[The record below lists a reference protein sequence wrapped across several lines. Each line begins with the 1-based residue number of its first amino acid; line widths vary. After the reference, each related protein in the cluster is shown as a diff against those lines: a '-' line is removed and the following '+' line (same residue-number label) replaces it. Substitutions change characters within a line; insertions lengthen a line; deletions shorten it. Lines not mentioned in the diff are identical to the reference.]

1 MQPPLER
8 HRHHFDAQFA
18 YDGDV
23 QLNVRLFVA
32 ASAGVE
38 RYCSQ
43 CGRSLVPLEGLHL
56 STECAECGKTVH
68 FVRTAAGGAG
78 FQFEKGERF
87 TIPAGFLQFSLDP
100 ASRGKLFRPGLA
112 FLLKQFFLGNH
123 PKQSFEIVSFAKQL
137 SDEADSLLKS
147 SECLKSFDLDN
158 ESDEKAAIEKL
169 KENQDSREW
178 HVMTMGALAQVV
190 NEAVDEKDHLKAAWA
205 GYMLGTVRGLTIVTE
220 PLFEQTLWRGYL
232 ANQVVYEA
240 AAAASQTPGEAE
252 AIKKLEPLFRKLDE
266 ATLHTWV
273 ESKLPIGPRIGV
285 RGLPEEILS
294 ALAKWHLVS
303 FQREREQALR
313 NASERRAAWELRLKW
328 LTFGLTVA
336 TGIFSALKL
345 AGLA

>member
-1 MQPPLER
+1 MATSTEI
-8 HRHHFDAQFA
+8 
-18 YDGDV
+18 
-23 QLNVRLFVA
+23 
-32 ASAGVE
+32 E

-43 CGRSLVPLEGLHL
+43 CGRSLVPLNVPHL
-56 STECAECGKTVH
+56 SAECADCGKTVH
-68 FVRTAAGGAG
+68 FVRTAPDGAG
-78 FQFEKGERF
+78 IQVEKGERL
-87 TIPAGFLQFSLDP
+87 TIPAGFIQISLDP
-100 ASRGKLFRPGLA
+100 ASRGKLFRPGLS
-112 FLLKQFFLGNH
+112 FLLKQLFIGSH
-123 PKQSFEIVSFAKQL
+123 PKQTADIISFSKEL
-137 SDEADSLLKS
+137 SEEANSILKGSESLKGLDLDKEADAKTA
-147 SECLKSFDLDN
+147 F
-158 ESDEKAAIEKL
+158 EKL

-178 HVMTMGALAQVV
+178 HAITMGAFSQSLNKAI
-190 NEAVDEKDHLKAAWA
+190 EKADALDAAWS

-285 RGLPEEILS
+285 KGLPEEILG

-313 NASERRAAWELRLKW
+313 NAGERRAMWELRLKW
-328 LTFGLTVA
+328 LTFGLAVA
-336 TGIFSALKL
+336 SAIFSVLKL
-345 AGLA
+345 VGLV